1 MDSESDN
8 VMLCKTNVVELI
20 DKAYFRY
27 RRQKANG
34 NTKKQGGQKSSE
46 FRNDAFTNDYTNT
59 SKIISDK
66 KTNSMLLCFFW
77 SCIIIDKRTSLSS
90 V

>member
-1 MDSESDN
+1 MDYEGDN
-8 VMLCKTNVVELI
+8 VMLCKTKVVELI
-20 DKAYFRY
+20 DNAYFRY

-34 NTKKQGGQKSSE
+34 NTKKQGGQKSRE
-46 FRNDAFTNDYTNT
+46 FHNDAFTNDYANT

-66 KTNSMLLCFFW
+66 KLIACYCVPFGH
-77 SCIIIDKRTSLSS
+77 